1 MERTPATYILAS
13 QKRGTLYTGVTSM
26 PIGRMIQHRDELIE
40 GFTSKYGV
48 KRLGILQPMLEWRTE
63 RTNP

>member
-1 MERTPATYILAS
+1 MAVEWDVRSAGVPVERAGTVVYDCPEALVFTIVDTGTP
-13 QKRGTLYTGVTSM
+13 G
-26 PIGRMIQHRDELIE
+26 
-40 GFTSKYGV
+40 SKYGV